1 MNDSI
6 STVITNILSFNPRGR
21 FDCRTK
27 AWRSYKQLTENHTV
41 SICWS
46 VNSKRGLI
54 PKLELH
60 NDNSLLN
67 ELKKLPDFPTSLAP
81 L

>member
-1 MNDSI
+1 M
-6 STVITNILSFNPRGR
+6 TVRLRLGEV
-21 FDCRTK
+21 
-27 AWRSYKQLTENHTV
+27 KQLIENHTV

-46 VNSKRGLI
+46 INSKRDLI

-67 ELKKLPDFPTSLAP
+67 ELNKLPDFPTSLAP